1 VAREE
6 AKRGKEVYREKGSE
20 RGKTVE
26 EEEWL
31 VSEEG
36 KGKRVEGRRKEG
48 RREKVEGRR
57 GEED

>member
-1 VAREE
+1 M
-6 AKRGKEVYREKGSE
+6 YREKGSE